1 MRWSSKTPSVDMS
14 PLSTEIPSLLPAG
27 LLAGLA
33 AGRPVTLFLDYD
45 GTISELTP
53 NIADAKPVAG
63 VIDLIARMAARPDR
77 FRVVIVSGRRTDT
90 LTGLLGGAS
99 DITLVGNHGLEIM
112 EPDGGRRVVVN
123 PASFMPALN
132 AVRTW
137 LRKNVPPASGFVI
150 EDKHFGVALHYRLAD
165 PGVARE
171 IGRRLSEF
179 VAIHHPPLIIGEGKL
194 VLEARPR
201 NANKGAAVRMLVNNG
216 GQRRVAVYFGD
227 DVTDEDAFYELRGHG
242 VTVKVCAQ
250 PLPSWAE
257 YRVASTQDVVAALA
271 EMVTSSASIGLA

>member
-1 MRWSSKTPSVDMS
+1 M
-14 PLSTEIPSLLPAG
+14 PAG

-33 AGRPVTLFLDYD
+33 AGHRLTLFLDYD

-53 NIADAKPVAG
+53 DIADAKPVAG

-99 DITLVGNHGLEIM
+99 GITLVGNHGLEIM
-112 EPDGGRRVVVN
+112 EPGGGRRVVVD

-150 EDKHFGVALHYRLAD
+150 EDKHFSVALHYRLAD

-179 VAIHHPPLIIGEGKL
+179 VAIHQPPLIIGEGKM
-194 VLEARPR
+194 VIG
-201 NANKGAAVRMLVNNG
+201 GAPAQRQQG
-216 GQRRVAVYFGD
+216 RCCADAGQRR
-227 DVTDEDAFYELRGHG
+227 R
-242 VTVKVCAQ
+242 
-250 PLPSWAE
+250 
-257 YRVASTQDVVAALA
+257 RAARC
-271 EMVTSSASIGLA
+271 GLFR